1 MDRFDV
7 AVHNSALP
15 TTVQLS
21 PVISTGTAVA
31 VPESVPLMLLK
42 VFASAPA
49 ATITVSEITTAK
61 AQTNRCLLISLPSL
75 GLLRG
80 DWQSEPM
87 PPAPTLNPPSQSTFQ
102 SGSA

>member
-42 VFASAPA
+42 VFASAPPA
-49 ATITVSEITTAK
+49 KETTKAK
-61 AQTNRCLLISLPSL
+61 AQTNRCLLISVPSP

-102 SGSA
+102 SGSP